1 MVKGISKRV
10 VVLKME
16 KEKIFEEA
24 IFIVR
29 SDAFAES
36 GYSREDILREAKR
49 VAEDYAKKNVTGKRK
64 ISLPAPFFAA
74 AGAAATTVAYIAL
87 RLIGV

>member
-1 MVKGISKRV
+1 MVKGVSKRV

-29 SDAFAES
+29 SDAFSER
-36 GYSREDILREAKR
+36 GYSKEDILREAKR
-49 VAEDYAKKNVTGKRK
+49 VAQDYAKKNITGKRK
-64 ISLPAPFFAA
+64 ISLCHQPPFCRPALL
-74 AGAAATTVAYIAL
+74 VL
-87 RLIGV
+87 

>member
-1 MVKGISKRV
+1 MVKGVSKRV

-29 SDAFAES
+29 SDAFSER
-36 GYSREDILREAKR
+36 GYSKEDILREAKR
-49 VAEDYAKKNVTGKRK
+49 VAQDYAKKNITGKRK
-64 ISLPAPFFAA
+64 ISLPAPLFAA
-74 AGAAATTVAYIAL
+74 AGAAVTTVAYVAL
-87 RLIGV
+87 RIIGV